1 MNKTL
6 GIGSTTTL
14 NLTKEEL
21 INLINKN
28 LKLLIS
34 YGFKIVAHNAGL
46 KVIAT
51 NVEIHREI
59 HIVTANCI

>member
-28 LKLLIS
+28 YPDDAITKHEDICNVMTVEN
-34 YGFKIVAHNAGL
+34 YAG
-46 KVIAT
+46 
-51 NVEIHREI
+51 EI
-59 HIVTANCI
+59 N

>member
-28 LKLLIS
+28 YPDDTITKHEDICNVMTVENYAGKINQTVVFSTILK
-34 YGFKIVAHNAGL
+34 
-46 KVIAT
+46 
-51 NVEIHREI
+51 R
-59 HIVTANCI
+59 

>member
-6 GIGSTTTL
+6 GIGSTTIL

-28 LKLLIS
+28 YPDDTITKHEDICNIMTVENYAGEINQTVVFSTILK
-34 YGFKIVAHNAGL
+34 
-46 KVIAT
+46 
-51 NVEIHREI
+51 R
-59 HIVTANCI
+59 

>member
-21 INLINKN
+21 ISLINKN
-28 LKLLIS
+28 YPDDAITKYEDICNVITVENYKGEINQTVVFSTILK
-34 YGFKIVAHNAGL
+34 
-46 KVIAT
+46 
-51 NVEIHREI
+51 R
-59 HIVTANCI
+59 

>member
-21 INLINKN
+21 INLINKTYPDDDITKHEVICN
-28 LKLLIS
+28 IMTVENYAGEINQTVVFSTILK
-34 YGFKIVAHNAGL
+34 
-46 KVIAT
+46 
-51 NVEIHREI
+51 R
-59 HIVTANCI
+59 

>member
-28 LKLLIS
+28 YPDDSITKHEEICNVMTVENYVGEINQTVVFSTILK
-34 YGFKIVAHNAGL
+34 
-46 KVIAT
+46 
-51 NVEIHREI
+51 R
-59 HIVTANCI
+59 